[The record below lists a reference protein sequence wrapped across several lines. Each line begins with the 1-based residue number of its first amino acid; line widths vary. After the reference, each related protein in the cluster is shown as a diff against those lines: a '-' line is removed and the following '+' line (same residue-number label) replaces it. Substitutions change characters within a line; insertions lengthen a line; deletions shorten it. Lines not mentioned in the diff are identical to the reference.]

1 MVSKDIKEIAAF
13 SAGLKSLCTFLTTE
27 GIEDLRKSVGG
38 NGYLLSSGIA

>member
-1 MVSKDIKEIAAF
+1 LVSKDIKEIAAF